1 MDLNYLSEMDQ
12 EVEGNDVGTQKPSV
26 IEEIAQKGTRRG
38 EWREIHPYVKT
49 EAIRV
54 RFRKITRF

>member
-1 MDLNYLSEMDQ
+1 MDQ

-54 RFRKITRF
+54 SLRNIARF